1 MRTVGSATLTLLR
14 LGGLLA
20 GALASMGCGT
30 VDLGTYEG
38 VRDLKPDEDYFYCVI
53 QPQVLTAKRCAGGDP
68 AAGDPA
74 GGCHVSTSAM
84 RLQEIVAPV
93 ACQSGRPSAIPS
105 AGERANYA
113 AASLRVTR
121 NADASPLLTKP
132 TLKVPHAANRVIF
145 DATSPE
151 ADRIRTWIAGAR

>member
-1 MRTVGSATLTLLR
+1 MRSVVLATLALVTLAWS
-14 LGGLLA
+14 LGGA
-20 GALASMGCGT
+20 IGCGT

-38 VRDLKPDEDYFYCVI
+38 VRDLKPDEDFFYCVI
-53 QPQVLTAKRCAGGDP
+53 QPQVLTAKSCAGGDP

-74 GGCHVSTSAM
+74 GGCHASTSAM
-84 RLQEIVAPV
+84 RLQAVDAPV
-93 ACQSGRPSAIPS
+93 ACQSGRPTAIPS

-113 AASLRVTR
+113 ASSLRVTR

-145 DATSPE
+145 DAASPE
-151 ADRIRTWIAGAR
+151 ADLIRKWIAGAR